1 MSSDTPE
8 TDAAQHEGLL
18 RTNPIPMQVV
28 TANFARKLERERDEA
43 RAVAGA
49 MADIAEGSCSIP
61 PWDSTRTAQPQEA
74 PAHLQLPDLQ
84 EVAPYKS
91 MTTK

>member
-1 MSSDTPE
+1 MSDE
-8 TDAAQHEGLL
+8 
-18 RTNPIPMQVV
+18 IP
-28 TANFARKLERERDEA
+28 ARNFLEHVPGEERLPKPQ
-43 RAVAGA
+43 
-49 MADIAEGSCSIP
+49 GSCSIP